1 MHLFIEQGMKGGIS
15 YITKIFS
22 KAIIEYMQSYD
33 DKTSKYIT
41 YFNANNLY
49 GWIMSQYLLYSGYK
63 RLN

>member
-49 GWIMSQYLLYSGYK
+49 GWTMSQYLLYSGYK

>member
-1 MHLFIEQGMKGGIS
+1 MKGGIS

-49 GWIMSQYLLYSGYK
+49 GWTMSQYLLYSGYK